1 MNVVASSGSFFVGG
15 KKMKIVKIFNNNAVA
30 TVSKTNEDLILTGS
44 GIGFQKKIG
53 DEVDLG
59 KIEKKYYYQGGENNA
74 MYQFF
79 MRTPIEY
86 FNVSQEIMDVASRQ
100 LKVELKPQIIITLT
114 DHIGFAIERIQNHIE
129 LPNLVLP
136 EIKTLYKEEYNIG
149 LIGLKIVKRRIG
161 VCLPVDEAG
170 YIALHILNGIKSY
183 EDQSVLETLQLING
197 CIGVIQETLHVHFDE
212 DTMDYTRLTT
222 HLKFLAQ
229 RVFKKEEQDEM
240 DNDLDIYYLMIK
252 KYPEIFTCV
261 IKIKDYILKEFH
273 YELSDK
279 ELWYLMIHIHKI
291 TN

>member
-1 MNVVASSGSFFVGG
+1 
-15 KKMKIVKIFNNNAVA
+15 MKIVKIFNNNAVA
-30 TVSKTNEDLILTGS
+30 TISKNKEDLILTGS

-74 MYQFF
+74 MFQFF
-79 MRTPIEY
+79 MRTPVEY
-86 FNVSQEIMDVASRQ
+86 FKVSQEIMDIAARR

-114 DHIGFAIERIQNHIE
+114 DHIVFAIERLENKID

-136 EIKTLYKEEYNIG
+136 EIKTLYKEEYKIG
-149 LIGLKIVKRRIG
+149 LIGLGIVRRKIG
-161 VCLPVDEAG
+161 VNLPEDEAG
-170 YIALHILNGIKSY
+170 YIAL
-183 EDQSVLETLQLING
+183 QMING
-197 CIGVIQETLHVHFDE
+197 CIELIQDTLHTHFDR
-212 DTMDYTRLTT
+212 DSMDYTRLTT

-229 RVFKKEEQDEM
+229 RVFKKEIQDDI

-252 KYPEIFTCV
+252 KYPEIFNCV
-261 IKIKDYILKEFH
+261 IRIKDYISQEFK

>member
-1 MNVVASSGSFFVGG
+1 
-15 KKMKIVKIFNNNAVA
+15 MKIVKIFNNNAVA
-30 TVSKTNEDLILTGS
+30 TISKNKEDLILTGS

-53 DEVDLG
+53 DEVDPG

-74 MYQFF
+74 MFQFF
-79 MRTPIEY
+79 MRTPVEY
-86 FNVSQEIMDVASRQ
+86 FKISQEIMDIAERR

-114 DHIGFAIERIQNHIE
+114 DHIVFAIERLENKIE

-136 EIKTLYKEEYNIG
+136 EIKTLYKEEYKIG
-149 LIGLKIVKRRIG
+149 LIGLGIVRRKIG
-161 VCLPVDEAG
+161 VNLPEDEAG

-183 EDQSVLETLQLING
+183 DDQSVLETLQMIIG
-197 CIGVIQETLHVHFDE
+197 CIELIQDTLHTHFDR
-212 DTMDYTRLTT
+212 DSMDYTRLTT
-222 HLKFLAQ
+222 LLKFLAQ
-229 RVFKKEEQDEM
+229 RVFKKEIQDDI

-252 KYPEIFTCV
+252 KYPEIFNCV
-261 IKIKDYILKEFH
+261 IRIKDYISQEFK